1 MADNSRVEFR
11 GDFLE
16 RLKQVNKAAFLNRS
30 MSKVAILAVNFSKER
45 FVQKNWLSNRREP
58 WQGRKRPARGSILV
72 KSGRLKRS
80 IRKLAQGNYYV
91 YIGTDDPKAQIHNEG
106 GTINKTVTV
115 RAHPRKKEAKRTRNA
130 QGRYERRGAATTHQV
145 KSHRRRMNIK
155 MPKRQFLGDSAI
167 LNRRIERFLSA
178 ELNTEINRP
187 QNESLL

>member
-11 GDFLE
+11 GDFLN
-16 RLKQVNKAAFLNRS
+16 RLNQVNKATFLNRA

-58 WQGRKRPARGSILV
+58 WQARKRPARGSILV

-91 YIGTDDPKAQIHNEG
+91 YIGTDVPYAPVHNDG
-106 GTINKTVTV
+106 GNINKTVTV
-115 RAHPRKKEAKRTRNA
+115 RAHTRKKEARRTRNP
-130 QGRYERRGAATTHQV
+130 QGRYERRGAATNHQV
-145 KSHRRRMNIK
+145 KSHRRRMNVT

-187 QNESLL
+187 QNERIL